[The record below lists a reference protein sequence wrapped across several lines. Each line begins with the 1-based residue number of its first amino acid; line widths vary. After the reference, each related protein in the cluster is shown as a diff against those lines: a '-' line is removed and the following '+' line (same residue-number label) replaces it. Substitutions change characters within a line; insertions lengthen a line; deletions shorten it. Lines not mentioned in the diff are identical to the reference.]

1 MFSEVMEFFGLE
13 KELDHLGF
21 FETEPQAHLEKELK
35 KTISQGRLIA
45 LSGIVGAGKTTFL
58 QRLMSDLAKSKEI
71 LVSRSLAVESDKV
84 SLSTLITALFYDL
97 STEKDLKVPTQPE
110 KRERQLLALI
120 QKCHHT
126 IALFVDDAHGL
137 HHSTLVGLKRLIE
150 LVHHNGGK
158 LSVVLAGHPKLK
170 NDLRR
175 PALEEIG
182 GRTHIFFLEGIRGF
196 QEQYIQWVLS
206 EATKKEC
213 KPDELI
219 TLDAISFLAERLSTP
234 LQIEQYL
241 TLAMTEAYRVGVK
254 PITSEF
260 METVLAIGLD
270 DLEPRLIRHGYNAK
284 SLAELLNLKTSE
296 VRSFLYG
303 QLPLLSYSRSQRPNA
318 QNWYSYVKGVFA
330 VNLSQNRFL

>member
-13 KELDHLGF
+13 RELDHLGF

-45 LSGIVGAGKTTFL
+45 LSGIVGSGKTTFL

-150 LVHHNGGK
+150 LVSNNGGK

-182 GRTHIFFLEGIRGF
+182 GRTYVFFLEGIRGY
-196 QEQYIQWVLS
+196 QEQYIQWVLGQTTS
-206 EATKKEC
+206 SKIPPTEILTVE
-213 KPDELI
+213 
-219 TLDAISFLAERLSTP
+219 AISFLTERLSTP

-260 METVLAIGLD
+260 METILAIGLD

-284 SLAELLNLKTSE
+284 SLAELLNIKTNE

-303 QLPLLSYSRSQRPNA
+303 QLPPGRTQDLRDQMLKIGIPM
-318 QNWYSYVKGVFA
+318 
-330 VNLSQNRFL
+330 

>member
-13 KELDHLGF
+13 RELDHLGF

-45 LSGIVGAGKTTFL
+45 LSGIVGSGKTTFL
-58 QRLMSDLAKSKEI
+58 QRLMSDLAKSKGI

-150 LVHHNGGK
+150 LVSNNGGK

-182 GRTHIFFLEGIRGF
+182 GRTYIFFLEGIRGF

-254 PITSEF
+254 PITTEF

-284 SLAELLNLKTSE
+284 SLAELLNVKTNE

-303 QLPLLSYSRSQRPNA
+303 QLPPGRTQDLRDQMLKIGIPM
-318 QNWYSYVKGVFA
+318 
-330 VNLSQNRFL
+330 